1 MSESDTVL
9 DAVYREYEPYIKKLC
24 NIKLKSIPD
33 EVDDCVQETFAA
45 FAETLNK
52 GIEIKNPKAWL
63 TRVANNIIKDVYSEN
78 SKNRKRNT
86 ALDENLISDDL
97 SYCIDVECGLD
108 FDEDLVLMYKE
119 RILDLLTES
128 ERSLICD
135 RYELNKS
142 IKIIAADRNTTE
154 NNIYQKLSRL
164 KIKTKMLI
172 NKVLNEQNAQK

>member
-1 MSESDTVL
+1 MSESFIVL
-9 DAVYREYEPYIKKLC
+9 DAVYREFEPYIRKLC
-24 NIKLKSIPD
+24 RIKLESTPD

-86 ALDENLISDDL
+86 TLDENLVGNNL
-97 SYCIDVECGLD
+97 SYCIDVDCGFG
-108 FDEDLVLMYKE
+108 FDEESVLLYKE
-119 RILDLLTES
+119 RILSLLTES

-142 IKIIAADRNTTE
+142 IKNIAEDRNTTE

-164 KIKTKMLI
+164 RIKTKMLV
-172 NKVLNEQNAQK
+172 NKVLNEQNA

>member
-1 MSESDTVL
+1 
-9 DAVYREYEPYIKKLC
+9 
-24 NIKLKSIPD
+24 
-33 EVDDCVQETFAA
+33 
-45 FAETLNK
+45 
-52 GIEIKNPKAWL
+52 
-63 TRVANNIIKDVYSEN
+63 
-78 SKNRKRNT
+78 
-86 ALDENLISDDL
+86 
-97 SYCIDVECGLD
+97 
-108 FDEDLVLMYKE
+108 MYKE